1 MSSMVKDAITE
12 LSASS
17 NVTAIDIP
25 KMLNDSA
32 TGGHQTLNL
41 MFGYTEKTLSVV
53 ATGLYFQLWL

>member
-12 LSASS
+12 LSASGD
-17 NVTAIDIP
+17 VTVIDTP

-32 TGGHQTLNL
+32 TGEHQTLDL
-41 MFGYTEKTLSVV
+41 MFAYTGKTLSVV